1 MNLLLILNDIISTTN
16 IHDALITLRDGS
28 HLQEATGVVTA
39 VAIGSSIVGALTGV
53 ASAISGGKA
62 QRDALQM
69 QYNQG
74 QQQLRQEKE
83 LTEAQ
88 QKIDNKNVKLKIL
101 TDSVANIRSAQANA
115 VIQQTIASRQ
125 LAKDSEKRN
134 LVIASVGGGIILI
147 GALVVLKKTS

>member
-28 HLQEATGVVTA
+28 HLQEATGVMTA
-39 VAIGSSIVGALTGV
+39 VAVVSAVTGI
-53 ASAISGGKA
+53 ASAISSGKA

-69 QYNQG
+69 QFNQG

>member
-1 MNLLLILNDIISTTN
+1 MLNIIIDILNN
-16 IHDALITLRDGS
+16 VDAHEQIRILSNNS
-28 HLQEATGVVTA
+28 HLQMATGVMTA
-39 VAIGSSIVGALTGV
+39 VAIVSAVTGI
-53 ASAISGGKA
+53 ASAISSGKA
-62 QRDALQM
+62 QKDALQM
-69 QYNQG
+69 QFNQG

-115 VIQQTIASRQ
+115 VISQTIASRQ

-134 LVIASVGGGIILI
+134 VIIASVGGGIILI

>member
-1 MNLLLILNDIISTTN
+1 M
-16 IHDALITLRDGS
+16 AGVVV
-28 HLQEATGVVTA
+28 GVVT
-39 VAIGSSIVGALTGV
+39 GIVGAVTGV
-53 ASAISGGKA
+53 ASAISSGKA

-69 QYNQG
+69 QFNQG
-74 QQQLRQEKE
+74 QQQLRQERE
-83 LTEAQ
+83 LAEAQ
-88 QKIDNKNVKLKIL
+88 SKIDNKNVKIKIL